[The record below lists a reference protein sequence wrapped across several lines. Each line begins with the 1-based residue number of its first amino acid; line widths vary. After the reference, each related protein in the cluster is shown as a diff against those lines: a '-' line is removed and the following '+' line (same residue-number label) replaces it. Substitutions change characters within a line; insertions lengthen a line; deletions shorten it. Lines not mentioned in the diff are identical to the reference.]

1 MKQSP
6 QVRFAEILLF
16 TGGVVTK
23 IKVRKW
29 LCSPGGLRRP
39 IAETLWVGCSFNH
52 DHPNLQKQQSGSGR
66 GKFNVDSPS
75 FTPATPPKKT
85 ISPNAADAAPF
96 TPKHSA
102 GNTLSR
108 ANSGA
113 SRADVL
119 GAATPPVAPQFQDP
133 NNGYA
138 YGFFL
143 S

>member
-6 QVRFAEILLF
+6 LTPFAEILQF
-16 TGGVVTK
+16 TGIAVIK
-23 IKVRKW
+23 IKV
-29 LCSPGGLRRP
+29 SGGLYSLGGFYTS
-39 IAETLWVGCSFNH
+39 ITETFWIGCAFNH
-52 DHPNLQKQQSGSGR
+52 DPHSQKQQPGSGR

-102 GNTLSR
+102 SNTLSR

-133 NNGYA
+133 NNG
-138 YGFFL
+138 
-143 S
+143 